1 MSADDAQQNIPM
13 GHVAKMRQ
21 AVDELN
27 RAKRVKTGVKTGVE
41 IVPVS
46 RGLGFRLQDRLF
58 LIQIFS
64 WSIRIS
70 QKLVLLLMDII
81 CLKYKTAKSTETVM
95 AMSDRIS

>member
-46 RGLGFRLQDRLF
+46 WGLGFRLQGRLF
-58 LIQIFS
+58 IIQIFS
-64 WSIRIS
+64 FSLEFIKKSI
-70 QKLVLLLMDII
+70 LD
-81 CLKYKTAKSTETVM
+81 
-95 AMSDRIS
+95 